1 MVVVGA
7 FFLINLVLAVIGQ
20 SLDQTEGDELEAN
33 NKKKQIL
40 AFSLLRKAKRLSSE
54 ERERFLEKI
63 TN

>member
-20 SLDQTEGDELEAN
+20 SLDQTDGDELESN
-33 NKKKQIL
+33 NKNKQIL
-40 AFSLLRKAKRLSSE
+40 AFSLLRKAKRLSQE